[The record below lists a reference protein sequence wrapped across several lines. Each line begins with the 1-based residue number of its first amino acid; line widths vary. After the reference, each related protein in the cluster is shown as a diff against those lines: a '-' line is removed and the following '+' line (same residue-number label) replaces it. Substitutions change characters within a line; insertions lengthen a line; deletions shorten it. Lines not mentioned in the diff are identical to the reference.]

1 LSKKK
6 SPKKRKR
13 IPTIQATTIPNQLR
27 KARSYHI
34 KECFITEGWQDGG
47 ICNIFILR
55 EKPDFNFILG
65 VYLIDIWCLGLK
77 DTFFNLDVSYEEIA
91 DRLHNHPSGKNV
103 AVDVDFAHS
112 MIYGGI
118 DYAKQLGFSPH
129 SDFKYTRFILDPKEE
144 IEFDGTIEFG
154 KDGKPFY
161 MAGPYDSREKISRII
176 EQLEEKVG
184 EGNYHFTYPVD
195 DL

>member
-1 LSKKK
+1 
-6 SPKKRKR
+6 
-13 IPTIQATTIPNQLR
+13 
-27 KARSYHI
+27 
-34 KECFITEGWQDGG
+34 
-47 ICNIFILR
+47 
-55 EKPDFNFILG
+55 
-65 VYLIDIWCLGLK
+65 
-77 DTFFNLDVSYEEIA
+77 
-91 DRLHNHPSGKNV
+91 
-103 AVDVDFAHS
+103 

-144 IEFDGTIEFG
+144 IEFDSTIEFG